1 MLAREFRTASST
13 VLRRYHDRR
22 FRALFGVSVDICVA
36 LWLHIQSH
44 IVGNAIR
51 PKHLLWALHFMKE
64 NPTEISGSSKWGV
77 DPGTWSQH
85 VQRVLRLLHRW
96 LPALPWSLRNT
107 GAINGV
113 LTGIVDV
120 TRVKIEKPALH
131 PWEYYSKYDNFHAL
145 KFEVVVSA
153 MKPHLIIWI
162 CVSNR
167 SKYHVPA
174 ELWADAVVGLGLVRR
189 RLRVSEGTSRPV
201 TGSKPLAK
209 NSVHAYGKHIR
220 GLRYYCCLVGDYDS
234 LLVLQD
240 DAPSDHCPSM
250 SAKTLSNFVRFK
262 KGVKRT
268 PLVDASGVPVPVSV
282 IDERACA
289 LGHIVLAVRHRRLD
303 GEKKFN
309 LLHDKRRPLD
319 APLEPN
325 KVR

>member
-153 MKPHLIIWI
+153 MKPHLIIW
-162 CVSNR
+162 VSGPWKGAVSDITIARELLIPSLGEGERLMGDKGYAGEPAKIITPISGRDLTRDDRAFNR
-167 SKYHVPA
+167 RH
-174 ELWADAVVGLGLVRR
+174 
-189 RLRVSEGTSRPV
+189 
-201 TGSKPLAK
+201 
-209 NSVHAYGKHIR
+209 NSVRQVVERALQRVKR
-220 GLRYYCCLVGDYDS
+220 WKCLSETWRRDLGECEVAFHVICGITNF
-234 LLVLQD
+234 Q
-240 DAPSDHCPSM
+240 
-250 SAKTLSNFVRFK
+250 FVR
-262 KGVKRT
+262 GE
-268 PLVDASGVPVPVSV
+268 PLTVD
-282 IDERACA
+282 
-289 LGHIVLAVRHRRLD
+289 
-303 GEKKFN
+303 
-309 LLHDKRRPLD
+309 
-319 APLEPN
+319 
-325 KVR
+325 